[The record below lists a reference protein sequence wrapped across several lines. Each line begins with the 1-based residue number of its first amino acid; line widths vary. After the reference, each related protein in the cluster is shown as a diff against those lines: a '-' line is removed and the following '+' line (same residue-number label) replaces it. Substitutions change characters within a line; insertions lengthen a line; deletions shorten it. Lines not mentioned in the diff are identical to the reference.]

1 MGQLIEYDHGIYA
14 FDSGYVR
21 PLLASIHL
29 IVESGRAAFVDS
41 GTNASL
47 PAALAALASLDLTPD
62 NVDYV
67 ILSHIHLDHAG
78 GAGAMMRAFPRAR
91 LVVHP
96 RGARHMADPSKLV
109 AGASAVYGADAVRRL
124 YGEVLP
130 IDSRRI
136 IEATHQ
142 LKVDLAGR
150 ELLCLDTPGHAKHH
164 LCLVDR
170 RSGNVFTG
178 DTFGLSYRELDTDGR
193 QFVFPTTTPIQFDPQ
208 ALHDSVDLV
217 MSYRP
222 QAVYLTHFSQLKD
235 VAAQA
240 QQLHRQIDA
249 HVAIAR
255 REMNAGQEKQSRIR
269 AGLVDLLLSEARLF
283 GCRLPDAEIL
293 DVFAVDLDLNAQGL
307 ACWVENEK

>member
-29 IVESGRAAFVDS
+29 IVENGRAAFVDS

-47 PAALAALASLDLTPD
+47 PAAQAALASLGLTPD

-109 AGASAVYGADAVRRL
+109 AGASAVYGAEAVRRL

-164 LCLVDR
+164 ICLVDR
-170 RSGNVFTG
+170 RSGNVFSG

-208 ALHDSVDLV
+208 ALHDSVDLIV
-217 MSYRP
+217 SYRP
-222 QAVYLTHFSQLKD
+222 QAVYLTHFSRLAD
-235 VAAQA
+235 VAAHA
-240 QQLHRQIDA
+240 QRLHRQIDA

-255 REMNAGQEKQSRIR
+255 REKDAGQEKQSRIR